1 MKPYFKTSV
10 KANMRDLLITQID
23 NEMAKLEA
31 EKKLSTS
38 LDEKVLLSG
47 KLLGLLRAKQI
58 VIMAQ

>member
-1 MKPYFKTSV
+1 MKPYLKTSV
-10 KANMRDLLITQID
+10 KANMKDLLITEID
-23 NEMAKLEA
+23 KEMAKLEA